1 MVANSQ
7 EGEIMGVVFL
17 YRIFETITEHNNQI
31 SSLIRNPKEAAPVES

>member
-1 MVANSQ
+1 MVASSQ

-31 SSLIRNPKEAAPVES
+31 SSLIRSPRDPVPAES